1 MLTNLGFPQDEDNA
15 KPQDPFYE
23 SQENHNLIGVANIF
37 LEVLFHDVKLDYHT
51 PIISQQGEVAG
62 RLQVEIERIAGQ
74 MPQDRMCESV
84 SESSGDSRDE
94 YDDPVDPTSNQ
105 ITCRVT
111 IKCASGLPLSLSNF
125 VFCQYTFWGHQ
136 EMVVPV
142 INAEST
148 AHDQNMV
155 FKFEHTQDFTVTINE
170 EFLEHC
176 IEGALSI
183 EVWGHRSAGFSKTK
197 GWEVEQQQAK
207 ARSLVDRWAELSR
220 KIELW
225 VEIHELN
232 DNGEYS
238 PVEVTNR
245 NEVLTGGIYQ
255 LRQGQQ
261 RRVNVRVKPVQN
273 SGTLP
278 IICQSIVN
286 VAIGSVTVRSRLQR
300 PLDSYQ
306 EEDLTVLREKWS
318 EALGRRR
325 QYLDQQIQMLIK
337 KEEKNEQERE
347 RELSLVHQWVS
358 LTEERNA
365 VLVPAPGSG
374 IPGAPASWEPPSG
387 MEPHVPV
394 LFLNLNGDDLSAQN
408 TNDELSV
415 AGINSILSK
424 EHGHKFYTLQILQH
438 LDKDVCCVAS
448 WDSSMHDSQALNR
461 VTEANERVYLILRT
475 TVRLSHPAPMDL
487 VLRKRLSINIKKGQ
501 TLTDRLKKFRLVRG
515 ENAIWQSGVTYEVV
529 SNIPK
534 ASEELEDR
542 ESLAQLAASGDD
554 CSASDGETYIG
565 ENGNIKV
572 LRIIL
577 TFLSRREIH
586 ARCFG
591 GGEHT
596 DSGSTAAECGGQGAG
611 NGPWT
616 AAQHAQDRQRA
627 ELLTG
632 KDVCY
637 LENPYCSFHRAAAAA
652 APLPLFVVAAAA
664 AELCAFTYSP
674 NTLEQN

>member
-1 MLTNLGFPQDEDNA
+1 
-15 KPQDPFYE
+15 
-23 SQENHNLIGVANIF
+23 
-37 LEVLFHDVKLDYHT
+37 
-51 PIISQQGEVAG
+51 VAG
-62 RLQVEIERIAGQ
+62 RLQVEVERIAGQ

-347 RELSLVHQWVS
+347 REFHFLYTFVF
-358 LTEERNA
+358 
-365 VLVPAPGSG
+365 PG
-374 IPGAPASWEPPSG
+374 
-387 MEPHVPV
+387 
-394 LFLNLNGDDLSAQN
+394 
-408 TNDELSV
+408 T
-415 AGINSILSK
+415 
-424 EHGHKFYTLQILQH
+424 
-438 LDKDVCCVAS
+438 
-448 WDSSMHDSQALNR
+448 R
-461 VTEANERVYLILRT
+461 
-475 TVRLSHPAPMDL
+475 
-487 VLRKRLSINIKKGQ
+487 
-501 TLTDRLKKFRLVRG
+501 
-515 ENAIWQSGVTYEVV
+515 
-529 SNIPK
+529 
-534 ASEELEDR
+534 
-542 ESLAQLAASGDD
+542 
-554 CSASDGETYIG
+554 
-565 ENGNIKV
+565 
-572 LRIIL
+572 
-577 TFLSRREIH
+577 
-586 ARCFG
+586 
-591 GGEHT
+591 
-596 DSGSTAAECGGQGAG
+596 
-611 NGPWT
+611 
-616 AAQHAQDRQRA
+616 
-627 ELLTG
+627 
-632 KDVCY
+632 
-637 LENPYCSFHRAAAAA
+637 
-652 APLPLFVVAAAA
+652 
-664 AELCAFTYSP
+664 
-674 NTLEQN
+674 